1 MYVEIVSIFHQSKLN
16 RKKYL
21 FLFTKIA
28 LKTYFKMA
36 WNWCNVG
43 IIWTSNWSAVSTG
56 LWTLLE
62 ITVTLFLNQYFQTRN
77 LVRRT
82 FHVAALSQNS
92 RKFHWF
98 SHLIL
103 LQRSRIVAEYC
114 DKIAT
119 ISQDWN
125 TTDVE

>member
-1 MYVEIVSIFHQSKLN
+1 MLKLCLFFIN
-16 RKKYL
+16 QNWIEKNIL

-28 LKTYFKMA
+28 SKTYAKMA

-43 IIWTSNWSAVSTG
+43 IMWTWNWSAVSTG

-62 ITVTLFLNQYFQTRN
+62 ITVTVFLNQYFQTRN
-77 LVRRT
+77 FVRCT

-92 RKFHWF
+92 GKFHWF
-98 SHLIL
+98 AHLIL

-114 DKIAT
+114 DEIAT
-119 ISQDWN
+119 ISQNLN